1 MMKEVLIY
9 GISISLIVFL
19 IWKNLIDQKTNL
31 VLARSIIMM
40 LMVFIQNIHVLNCRS
55 ESLSIFKT
63 PLSTNPL
70 ITNVI
75 LGSILLQLIVTE
87 IPFFANKLSIMTIPF
102 NNIISIFLFSL
113 IIIVI
118 GEIYKIIANQIN
130 KINYLKKTK

>member
-1 MMKEVLIY
+1 
-9 GISISLIVFL
+9 
-19 IWKNLIDQKTNL
+19 
-31 VLARSIIMM
+31 
-40 LMVFIQNIHVLNCRS
+40 MVFIQNIHVLNCRS